1 LEEVTFMGIYED
13 KRKRTHTPEGYE
25 LLTQESGHLE
35 YDFHW
40 HMGYYWSKYLTEL
53 RDNKRFMGVKCPECG
68 TVYNPPRANCG
79 KCYVEMNEWV
89 ELADEGMLEGFTI
102 VRFPYIDPNNGGWKV
117 VPFTSI
123 WVTLDGAD
131 TRMMHFCNEYDEKDL
146 DVGMRMRAVWN
157 EERTGSIHDVKYFEV
172 VKEAKPAAK
181 KAAAKKPAKK
191 AAAKKAAKKP
201 AKPPRKPAKKAAAK
215 KAAKKPAKKAAK
227 K

>member
-1 LEEVTFMGIYED
+1 MGLYED

-89 ELADEGMLEGFTI
+89 ELADEGTLEGFTI
-102 VRFPYIDPNNGGWKV
+102 VRFPYIDPNNGMMKQ

-146 DVGMRMRAVWN
+146 DVGMRMRAVWA
-157 EERTGSIHDVKYFEV
+157 EKRTGSIHDVEYFEV
-172 VKEAKPAAK
+172 IKDKPAKVAAK

-191 AAAKKAAKKP
+191 AAAKK
-201 AKPPRKPAKKAAAK
+201 PAKKAAAK
-215 KAAKKPAKKAAK
+215 KPAKKAAAKKPAKKAAK